1 MRHLTFSLALLA
13 IATSQAAH
21 GAPPCAGFAD
31 VDAAS
36 QYCPNVEWI
45 RNRGVTNGCGAT
57 TYCPGDP
64 VLRITM
70 AAFLNRLGS
79 ALTPQK
85 LTVDTLLGAVD
96 LDTSPTVCQTQDYP
110 VTGFPRRA
118 YLDLALAAFAP
129 GNVDVAADLV
139 SSTNGGGSW
148 TQLTAVANRGSVVA
162 NQWGSFANLATS
174 DLAVG
179 QSVRFGVRVSRV
191 SGTANLSASRCNL
204 RVVIVSRDG
213 DSSPY

>member
-1 MRHLTFSLALLA
+1 MRNFAVTLATLALVA
-13 IATSQAAH
+13 SHAAH
-21 GAPPCAGFAD
+21 GAPCAGFSD

-36 QYCPNVEWI
+36 AFCPNVEWI
-45 RNRGVTNGCGAT
+45 KNRGVTNGCNAGV
-57 TYCPGDP
+57 YCPSDP
-64 VLRITM
+64 VSRLTM
-70 AAFLNRLGS
+70 AAFMNRLGT
-79 ALTPQK
+79 ALSPQK

-96 LDTSPTVCQTQDYP
+96 LDASPTICQTQDFA

-129 GNVDVAADLV
+129 GSVDVAADLV
-139 SSTNGGGSW
+139 ASTNGGVSW
-148 TQLTAVANRGSVVA
+148 TQLTAVANRGSVAA

-191 SGTANLSASRCNL
+191 SGTADLSGSRCNL

-213 DSSPY
+213 AASPY